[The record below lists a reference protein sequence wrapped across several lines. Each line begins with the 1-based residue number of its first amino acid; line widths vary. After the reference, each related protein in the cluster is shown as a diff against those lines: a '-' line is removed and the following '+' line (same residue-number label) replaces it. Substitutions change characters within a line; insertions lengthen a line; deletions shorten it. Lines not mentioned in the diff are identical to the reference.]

1 MNHAIQRII
10 CLTLAFLLV
19 FNPMLATAGGIVVD
33 STAPS
38 ANQPGLSAAPNGV
51 PMVDIAKPNSKGLS
65 HNKYDH
71 FNVGESG
78 VIMNNSR
85 KVGLTQLGGVVTN
98 NPKLGKGPEARV
110 ILNEVTGS
118 SRSRLEGYTEI
129 FGYPADYILANPNGI
144 TVNGGGFINT
154 PRATLTTGKPRFD
167 EFGDLSALDV
177 RQGDVLVDG
186 LGLNVSNLDA
196 FDIIS
201 RTARINADVHA
212 VKLGISTGYGSHD
225 VATGQFYDLPSD
237 GSAAPTVGLDSTAL
251 GGMYAERIILVG
263 NEKGVG
269 VNLEGIT
276 HATDE
281 LVLTADGKIRIK
293 GSVSSDNGVR
303 VASTADNVEI
313 SGLLAAAKVADVT
326 AAQTVSLQSGTG
338 AKAFLY
344 AEDVRLATESLR
356 INDARVEAGKSLAV
370 ATRADVTN
378 EGVLFSG
385 GEAVLNVAG
394 TVRNSGQMQAKD
406 SLAVNSAAVENSG
419 RVLSIGAV
427 RIHSA
432 GDVVNTGEVLSEKST
447 TIQTTANISNTG
459 TIRTEGQAIISA
471 GSLSNEG
478 GSILAKD
485 VMTLDAARHIANTG
499 TIGADRD
506 AIISAGSLGNE
517 GGSILA
523 QGDLDVVVTGDL
535 SNSGMIYS
543 GASSRIGAENLR
555 NDPAGQVLALGSLS
569 LDLGA
574 DLENLGVLNAGESLR
589 VRSGGSLFNRGASI
603 LAQTGMELVAQ
614 GDIRNS
620 GSIQS
625 GGTGLFRSDG
635 MLLNEGKI
643 LSVGEAVFEISN
655 DLENTGI
662 LHSGGGSYD
671 LGGKLLNSGE
681 ILSSGDLGLFLAG
694 DLFNSGKIAGDAD
707 VAFDIEGSLENAAG
721 GLMLASAEALFDV
734 SGDLRNSGRMESTGR
749 GLLGVGG
756 GLFNTDGDILSQT
769 ALEFDVLGSLENT
782 GVMHSGDILTLTS
795 SSLDNSGQILAQGDS
810 VFSVLGD
817 LINTNF
823 LFSGGK
829 ATFSVSGMLHNL
841 RGQILSLGDM
851 VLEGLEA
858 GSRML
863 ELKNDSGTIETLEGG
878 MSIRAKVVRN
888 SNLDFRLTPG
898 TEVVSRKGG
907 IYSYYTGSKWEQ
919 AEALYRS
926 LLDASVALDKYGKS
940 ISIDPKI
947 SHFEYNN
954 LKKQELS
961 VPFKRNSMIIIPY
974 EISVLGLDSS
984 RKTFLRAEL
993 DAAILKTE
1001 KRIAE
1006 FGGTSSEISSVN
1018 RVKNEVN
1025 SKNAYIAVQAYR
1037 YRKDVSAYVDT
1048 IRKDSVVGVGSGG
1061 TIAAAANLIID
1072 GESFAN
1078 FLSNISTSAGD
1089 IHIISDIF
1097 ANSGEAIYET
1107 HTVDWATGHPNN
1119 HSSPWLAVE
1128 SYGREIFKT
1137 PVDYAYGTISAGGNV
1152 FISADHVNNGI
1163 LENTGVASSNTGK
1176 VSYPGSI
1183 GPQGGVIAPPRP
1195 EDLAHNIDDIG
1206 DIIGELPKDGLFS
1219 VNKAP
1224 GHRYLVET
1232 NPALTSMALFYGSDY
1247 FLSRTGIDL
1256 SKTHQQLL
1264 GDAFYETRLVREQ
1277 IFALTGRRFLSD
1289 SVSGDSEQ
1297 MLVLMDNAVAAREDL
1312 NLSVGVALSADQVSA
1327 LSSDIVWLETRVVDG
1342 HEVLVPVVYLCRS
1355 SLDTIAR
1362 GGSVI
1367 VGSDVEIRTTGDTAN
1382 SGVIKASGDL
1392 AINAKNIFNTF
1403 GTIQG
1408 DTVTLAAAD
1417 SIFNTSGLIKG
1428 RDVSLD
1434 AGQDIISGTA
1444 KTTFAAGG
1452 KVRSSF
1458 VSSTSE
1464 TVGQR
1469 GSIEATGDLSMRAG
1483 RDIGIV
1489 GSDVKAGGDATLS
1502 AGRNVAIVAQELE
1515 SHSSSKTGTSKS
1527 SFNTLTSKASTVE
1540 VGGSVNISAGQD
1552 VAVHGSHVSAGADV
1566 NLEAGRD
1573 VSITAATD
1581 GYDYYFK
1588 QKSKGGFFG
1597 GSSSEMHT
1605 GKVTTN
1611 VASVIT
1617 AGGDVNVVA
1626 GKGGA
1631 GDLAIVGSKVRSG
1644 VDMSLK
1650 AEDGILVSSAQ
1661 ESESMISAS
1670 SRSTLFSG
1678 KSKASGD
1685 ARVTQ
1690 VGSEIVAGND
1700 LKAEAKNVAVSA
1712 SQIHANHDVDIKSVE
1727 SDLIVSGAQNTVS
1740 AFRYEKKSG
1749 WNLSAPLEIP
1759 LAILVGGGVE
1769 FYSSKMK
1776 EGKNTAS
1783 SNFGSLITAGNNVDL
1798 ESARDAVVI
1807 GSTVAAGN
1815 DVNIKAVR
1823 DTNLIPGLTAQTSER
1838 RTKEKSIGFTALSI
1852 SENEIKGFA
1861 GVTKKETGSKFTG
1874 DYNAG
1879 SVVSAGN
1886 DVKIEAGNNV
1896 NQFSSGIEAGRDV
1909 TLKSGNDINV
1919 DANKDVEHME
1929 QYARQIQ
1936 VGVTASARQSVTT
1949 AARTLADTPKNMV
1962 SGEGSD
1968 AAKGITA
1975 ASSILRG
1982 VSAAQQL
1989 TNVSASASIT
1999 AGASVSQSS
2008 SSMDAADAVSSSI
2021 RAGRDVE
2028 LDADRDVSIAGAA
2041 VQAEEDVSIQ
2051 AGRDVEIKSATN
2063 NFSAGSDSFTASA
2076 GVGLG
2081 ASYSAKGGAAAG
2093 IRVQAE
2099 AAGSKNTSRAQI
2111 HTNSAVAAG
2120 ETLSVKS
2127 GADTTVAGANL
2138 EGKKVAMDVGGDL
2151 VVKSEQ
2157 DKRVAAGSN
2166 WNAGGSATLGYGFS
2180 ADAHVGMG
2188 KSKADSAWVNKQTSI
2203 IGQEK
2208 VDIRTEKNTHVEGA
2222 VIAAENGNLKLD
2234 TGTLTYRDLEDHDKS
2249 KNFQVS
2255 LAGSYS
2261 SSGGDQKDANGSSSS
2276 ASGTIDAGYSSG
2288 DRRQIN
2294 RATIGDGEIIIR
2306 LDPSKGLEGLNRDL
2320 EKAREI
2326 TRDDAV
2332 KVQVYVDSEALLELI
2347 DLIEKALED
2356 PKTNEEA
2363 VKLLAELVSKGVITK
2378 KDADALLFKRSF
2390 TKAELKVA
2398 EEELSRMVKMN
2409 DPHQL
2414 AAYVDSLSPQER
2426 AAVAAVSME
2435 KGRSQQEYELGLM
2448 ALVGGTTYLKVL
2460 NVNSPSEYLKLK
2472 IQAKDLM
2479 PLGTWEKEQAI
2490 VDSAANSYVANNN
2503 LEADMATYRNAQS
2516 DTERIQALN
2525 RIASDLGKAWNI
2537 DNVTVKIVPP
2547 NEEIGNV
2554 IAYTPNTLE
2563 NGFFSSKF
2571 STDYVICIPENSKIL
2586 SQVMWTGSVVHVFI
2600 HEITHMRQV
2609 NMMNDQV
2616 SGQKSDLGYLLV
2628 ASSKMY
2634 VNPKEVYGLYASQP
2648 LEYHSNAAADKF
2660 VKNSIDKGVIK

>member
-1 MNHAIQRII
+1 MNNAIQRII
-10 CLTLAFLLV
+10 CLTLVFLLV
-19 FNPMLATAGGIVVD
+19 FNPMLATAGGIMVD

-38 ANQPGLSAAPNGV
+38 ANRPGLSAAPNGV
-51 PMVDIAKPNSKGLS
+51 PMVDIAKPNAKGLS
-65 HNKYDH
+65 HNKFDQ

-85 KVGLTQLGGVVTN
+85 KAGRTQLGGVVTN
-98 NPKLGKGPEARV
+98 NPKLGRGPEARA

-167 EFGDLSALDV
+167 DFGGLSALDV

-212 VKLGISTGYGSHD
+212 VKLGITTGYGSHD
-225 VATGQFYDLPSD
+225 VATGQFSAQPPD
-237 GSAAPTVGLDSTAL
+237 GSEAPAVALDSTAL

-276 HATDE
+276 HATEDI
-281 LVLTADGKIRIK
+281 VLTADGKIRIK

-303 VASTADNVEI
+303 VASTADSVEI
-313 SGLLAAAKVADVT
+313 SGSLAAAKVADVM
-326 AAQTVSLQSGTG
+326 AAQTLSLQSGTAG
-338 AKAFLY
+338 KALLY
-344 AEDVRLATESLR
+344 GEDVRIASESLR
-356 INDARVEAGKSLAV
+356 NKDARVEAGKSLAV

-385 GEAVLNVAG
+385 GDAVVSGAG

-406 SLAVNSAAVENSG
+406 SLSINGAAVENSG
-419 RVLSIGAV
+419 RVLAIGAV
-427 RIHSA
+427 RIHPA
-432 GDVVNTGEVLSEKST
+432 GDVVHMGEVLSEKST
-447 TIQTTANISNTG
+447 NIQTTATISNTG
-459 TIRTEGQAIISA
+459 AIRTDGQVSISA
-471 GSLSNEG
+471 GSLSNDG
-478 GSILAKD
+478 GSI
-485 VMTLDAARHIANTG
+485 V
-499 TIGADRD
+499 
-506 AIISAGSLGNE
+506 
-517 GGSILA
+517 A
-523 QGDLDVVVTGDL
+523 QGDLDVAVTGGL
-535 SNSGMIYS
+535 SNSGMFYS

-555 NDPAGQVLALGSLS
+555 NEPAGQVLALGSLT

-574 DLENLGVLNAGESLR
+574 DLENWGVLNAGESLR
-589 VRSGGSLFNRGASI
+589 MRSGGSLFNQGASI
-603 LAQTGMELVAQ
+603 LAQTGMELVAE
-614 GDIRNS
+614 GDIKNS
-620 GSIQS
+620 GAIQS
-625 GGTGLFRSDG
+625 GGTGLFRSAG
-635 MLLNEGKI
+635 MLLNEGEI
-643 LSVGEAVFEISN
+643 LTVGDAVFEISN

-662 LHSGGGSYD
+662 LHSGDGSYD
-671 LGGKLLNSGE
+671 LSGDLFNAGE
-681 ILSSGDLGLFLAG
+681 ILFTGDLSLFLAG
-694 DLFNSGKIAGDAD
+694 DLFNSGTIAGDTD
-707 VAFDIEGSLENAAG
+707 VAFSIKGILENTVD
-721 GLMLASAEALFDV
+721 GLMLASGGALFDV
-734 SGDLRNSGRMESTGR
+734 AGDLRNSGRMESTGP
-749 GLLGVGG
+749 GAFNVGG
-756 GLFNTDGDILSQT
+756 GCYNTDGNILSQT
-769 ALEFDVLGSLENT
+769 ALEFDVLGSLDNT
-782 GVMHSGDILTLTS
+782 GVMHSGDSFSLRS
-795 SSLDNSGQILAQGDS
+795 GSLDNSGQILAQGDS
-810 VFSVLGD
+810 AFSVLGD

-823 LFSGGK
+823 LFSGGT
-829 ATFSVSGMLHNL
+829 ATFSLSGMLHNL

-863 ELKNDSGTIETLEGG
+863 ELKNDSGTIETLEGS
-878 MSIRAKVVRN
+878 MSIRGKVVRN
-888 SNLDFRLTPG
+888 NNLDFRLEPG
-898 TEVVSRKGG
+898 DVIVSRKGG

-926 LLDASVALDKYGKS
+926 LLNASIALDKYGKS
-940 ISIDPKI
+940 LFIDSKI
-947 SHFEYNN
+947 SRFDYNN
-954 LKKQELS
+954 LKNQNLI

-974 EISVLGLDSS
+974 EISVLGLDLS

-993 DAAILKTE
+993 DAAILKTQ

-1006 FGGTSSEISSVN
+1006 FGGTSSEISAVN
-1018 RVKNEVN
+1018 RVKNEIN
-1025 SKNAYIAVQAYR
+1025 SKDAYMAVQAYR
-1037 YRKDVSAYVDT
+1037 YKQDVSVYIDT
-1048 IRKDSVVGVGSGG
+1048 VRKDSAVGVSSGG
-1061 TIAAAANLIID
+1061 IIAAAEGLTID
-1072 GESFAN
+1072 GDVFEN
-1078 FLSNISTSAGD
+1078 CLSNISTSVGD
-1089 IHIISDIF
+1089 IHIKSDIF
-1097 ANSGEAIYET
+1097 TNTGQAIYET

-1128 SYGREIFKT
+1128 SYGRETFKT
-1137 PVDYAYGTISAGGNV
+1137 PIDYAYGTISAGGNV

-1163 LENTGVASSNTGK
+1163 SENTGVASSNIGK

-1206 DIIGELPKDGLFS
+1206 DIIGELPKDGLFR
-1219 VNKAP
+1219 VNKAS
-1224 GHRYLVET
+1224 GHRYLIET

-1256 SKTHQQLL
+1256 SKTQQQLL

-1289 SVSGDSEQ
+1289 SLSGDTDQ
-1297 MLVLMDNAVAAREDL
+1297 MLALMDNAVAAREEL
-1312 NLSVGVALSADQVSA
+1312 NLSVGVALSADQVAA
-1327 LSSDIVWLETRVVDG
+1327 LASDIVWLETRVVEG
-1342 HEVLVPVVYLCRS
+1342 YEVLVPVVYLCRS

-1367 VGSDVEIRTTGDTAN
+1367 IGSDVEIRTTGDTAN

-1392 AINAKNIFNTF
+1392 IINAKNVFNIF

-1408 DTVTLAAAD
+1408 DMVTLDAVD

-1428 RDVSLD
+1428 RDVSLA

-1444 KTTFAAGG
+1444 KTTFAVGG

-1458 VSSTSE
+1458 VRTTSE

-1540 VGGSVNISAGQD
+1540 AGGSVDISAGQD
-1552 VAVHGSHVSAGADV
+1552 VAVHGSRVSAGADV

-1597 GSSSEMHT
+1597 GSRSEMHA
-1605 GKVTTN
+1605 GKVSAN

-1626 GKGGA
+1626 GKGGT
-1631 GDLAIVGSKVRSG
+1631 GDLAVVGSKVRSG
-1644 VDMSLK
+1644 GDMSLK

-1690 VGSEIVAGND
+1690 VGSEIVAGNNF
-1700 LKAEAKNVAVSA
+1700 KAEAKNIAVSA
-1712 SQIHANHDVDIKSVE
+1712 SQIHASHDVDIKSVE

-1740 AFRYEKKSG
+1740 AYRYEKKSG

-1759 LAILVGGGVE
+1759 LALLVGGGVE

-1776 EGKNTAS
+1776 EGKDTAS
-1783 SNFGSLITAGNNVDL
+1783 FNFGSLITAGNNVDL
-1798 ESARDAVVI
+1798 ESGRDAVVI

-1815 DVNIKAVR
+1815 DVTINAVR
-1823 DTNLIPGLTAQTSER
+1823 DTNLIPGLSAQTSER
-1838 RTKEKSIGFTALSI
+1838 RTKEKSIGFTALSL
-1852 SENEIKGFA
+1852 SENEVKGFA

-1896 NQFSSGIEAGRDV
+1896 NQFSSDIEAGRDV
-1909 TLKSGNDINV
+1909 KLKSGSDINV
-1919 DANKDVEHME
+1919 DANKDIEHME

-1936 VGVTASARQSVTT
+1936 IGVTAAARQSVTT
-1949 AARTLADTPKNMV
+1949 AARTLADTPKNMA

-1989 TNVSASASIT
+1989 TNVGASASIT

-2021 RAGRDVE
+2021 RAGRDAE
-2028 LDADRDVSIAGAA
+2028 LDAGRDVKIAGAA
-2041 VQAEEDVSIQ
+2041 VQAEENVSIQ

-2063 NFSAGSDSFTASA
+2063 NYSAGSDSSSASA

-2081 ASYSAKGGAAAG
+2081 ASCSAKGGASAG

-2099 AAGSKNTSRAQI
+2099 AAGSKNTFKAQT
-2111 HTNSAVAAG
+2111 HSNSAIAAG

-2157 DKRVAAGSN
+2157 DKRAAAGSN
-2166 WNAGGSATLGYGFS
+2166 WNAGGSATFGYGVS

-2203 IGQEK
+2203 IGQEE
-2208 VDIRTEKNTHVEGA
+2208 VDIRTEKNTHIEGA
-2222 VIAAENGNLKLD
+2222 VIAAKNGNLKLD
-2234 TGTLTYRDLEDHDKS
+2234 TGTLTYRDIEDHDKS
-2249 KNFQVS
+2249 QNFQVS
-2255 LAGSYS
+2255 LSGSYS
-2261 SSGGDQKDANGSSSS
+2261 TSGGDQKDANGSSSS
-2276 ASGTIDAGYSSG
+2276 ASGTLDAGYSSG

-2294 RATIGDGEIIIR
+2294 RATIGEGEIIIR
-2306 LDPSKGLEGLNRDL
+2306 LDPSKGLDGLNRDL

-2332 KVQVYVDSEALLELI
+2332 KVQVYVDS
-2347 DLIEKALED
+2347 
-2356 PKTNEEA
+2356 
-2363 VKLLAELVSKGVITK
+2363 
-2378 KDADALLFKRSF
+2378 DAL
-2390 TKAELKVA
+2390 
-2398 EEELSRMVKMN
+2398 
-2409 DPHQL
+2409 
-2414 AAYVDSLSPQER
+2414 
-2426 AAVAAVSME
+2426 
-2435 KGRSQQEYELGLM
+2435 
-2448 ALVGGTTYLKVL
+2448 
-2460 NVNSPSEYLKLK
+2460 
-2472 IQAKDLM
+2472 
-2479 PLGTWEKEQAI
+2479 
-2490 VDSAANSYVANNN
+2490 
-2503 LEADMATYRNAQS
+2503 
-2516 DTERIQALN
+2516 
-2525 RIASDLGKAWNI
+2525 
-2537 DNVTVKIVPP
+2537 
-2547 NEEIGNV
+2547 
-2554 IAYTPNTLE
+2554 
-2563 NGFFSSKF
+2563 
-2571 STDYVICIPENSKIL
+2571 
-2586 SQVMWTGSVVHVFI
+2586 
-2600 HEITHMRQV
+2600 
-2609 NMMNDQV
+2609 
-2616 SGQKSDLGYLLV
+2616 
-2628 ASSKMY
+2628 
-2634 VNPKEVYGLYASQP
+2634 
-2648 LEYHSNAAADKF
+2648 
-2660 VKNSIDKGVIK
+2660 